1 MDVIKEEFTMGEMIT
16 FPANGGTCPGYLAK
30 ATSDAVKGVG
40 VIVLQEWWGLNDQI
54 KDVADRFAARGY
66 HALAPDLYRG
76 VVTTE
81 PDEAGKMLMALNV
94 EQAAK
99 DMRGAIAYLRE
110 MTGKPVGTIGFCM
123 GGALSL
129 YAACD
134 NPDGVGACV
143 DFYGGH
149 PAFTPNVEALQ
160 APVLGIFAEKDGF
173 VNAQFVQALDAQ
185 MNAAGK
191 EHEFITYPG
200 TDHAFFNDER
210 PQVYDADAS
219 ADAWKRS
226 LEHFAKNLG

>member
-1 MDVIKEEFTMGEMIT
+1 MKEGVPMGEMIT
-16 FPANGGTCPGYLAK
+16 FPANGGTCPGYLAQ
-30 ATSDAVKGVG
+30 ANGDAAKGVG

-54 KDVADRFAARGY
+54 KGIADRFAAEGY
-66 HALAPDLYRG
+66 HALAPDIYHG

-94 EQAAK
+94 EQAAA
-99 DMRGAIAYLRE
+99 DMRGAINHLRE
-110 MTGKPVGTIGFCM
+110 LTGKPVGTIGFCM

-149 PAFTPNVEALQ
+149 PAVKPNIAALQ
-160 APVLGIFAEKDGF
+160 APVLGIFAENDGF
-173 VNAQFVQALDAQ
+173 VNAQFVQSLDEQ
-185 MNAAGK
+185 LRAAGK

-210 PQVYDADAS
+210 PQVYNADAA
-219 ADAWKRS
+219 ADAWQRS
-226 LEHFAKNLG
+226 LAFFAKHLG